1 MVKTSHGYLNWTS
14 TSVPCRC
21 LQE

>member
-14 TSVPCRC
+14 TSVPCQC
-21 LQE
+21 LLE